1 METKATNE
9 PTKTVIY
16 PQRVWET
23 LDVKQQMLVIQ
34 TIVNLC
40 LQLIEVR
47 NQEEKND

>member
-9 PTKTVIY
+9 ATKTVIF

-23 LDVKQQMLVIQ
+23 LEAKQQMIVIQ

-40 LQLIEVR
+40 LQMIEVR